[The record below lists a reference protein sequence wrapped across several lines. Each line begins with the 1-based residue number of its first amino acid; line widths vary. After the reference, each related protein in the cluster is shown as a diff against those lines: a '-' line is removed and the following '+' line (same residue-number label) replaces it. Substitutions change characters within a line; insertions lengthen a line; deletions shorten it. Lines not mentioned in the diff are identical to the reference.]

1 MAKTIQILGGYGG
14 VGRSLAKMLLQH
26 TDANL
31 LISGRNLQQAKVIAG
46 QLGAQFPGR
55 AISALYADASD
66 IASLRV
72 AFAQTDL
79 VVMATSTP
87 QYIPQV
93 AEAALACGADY
104 LDMLVRQDS
113 PDALHYLEESI
124 RAKGRICIVQAG
136 IHPGLPAVFIRYGA
150 RFFDQYHTANVALA
164 MNERFENP
172 SSTVELVADM
182 VDFTSKIVKNG
193 KWTDAGYRD
202 MLTFEFGSPLGRRT
216 CYPLLLREL
225 LPLQETYQLKQMGMY
240 VAGFNWVVDYFVFP
254 FIILLQKIK
263 KGFGLRLSQ
272 WLMYLGVNYFS
283 PPEKGIA
290 MVFQAEGIHDNKPMT
305 CDIIARAADGYLFTA
320 LAVAACIK
328 QYLAGN
334 LTEPGIHLMGLVVE
348 PEQLMEDLK
357 ALGLQMDE
365 KISAGTPSFAA

>member
-14 VGRSLAKMLLQH
+14 VGRSLAKILLQH
-26 TDANL
+26 TDVNL
-31 LISGRNLQQAKVIAG
+31 LISGRNLHQAEAIAG
-46 QLGAQFPGR
+46 RLGAQFPGR
-55 AISALYADASD
+55 TISALYADASD
-66 IASLRV
+66 ASSLRA

-113 PDALHYLEESI
+113 LEALQYLEESI
-124 RAKGRICIVQAG
+124 RTNGRIFIVQAG

-164 MNERFENP
+164 MNDRFEKP
-172 SSTVELVADM
+172 SSTIELVADM
-182 VDFTSKIVKNG
+182 ADFKSKIVKNG
-193 KWTDAGYRD
+193 VWADAGYRD
-202 MLTFEFGSPLGRRT
+202 MLAFEFGTPLGRRT

-225 LPLQETYQLKQMGMY
+225 LPLQETYQLRQMGMY

-254 FIILLQKIK
+254 FILLLQKIK
-263 KGFGLRLSQ
+263 KDFGLRLSQ

-283 PPEKGIA
+283 PPEKGIE
-290 MVFQAEGIHDNKPMT
+290 MRLHAEGTSDGQPLA
-305 CDIIARAADGYLFTA
+305 CDMVARSDDGYAFTA
-320 LAVAACIK
+320 YAVAACIR
-328 QYLAGN
+328 QYLDGAIH
-334 LTEPGIHLMGLVVE
+334 EPGLHLMGLIVS
-348 PEQLMEDLK
+348 PERVIADMKLMGVDL
-357 ALGLQMDE
+357 QE
-365 KISAGTPSFAA
+365 KISTGTHSFAA